1 MKLNQ
6 TVKKVTDDFERR
18 LSFNTAISSVME
30 LINFIPENFLEKK
43 VTSEKNKILR
53 NIINKSLLMLYPI
66 SPHICHELWDQ
77 LNDNKIE
84 DNPWPEF
91 DESQLESNEIE
102 FAVQVNGKLR
112 GSLKVNLDEDKEIII
127 DKAKKI
133 ENVEKFLS
141 SYEILKV
148 IFVEKKLINFVIK

>member
-1 MKLNQ
+1 M
-6 TVKKVTDDFERR
+6 
-18 LSFNTAISSVME
+18 
-30 LINFIPENFLEKK
+30 
-43 VTSEKNKILR
+43 
-53 NIINKSLLMLYPI
+53 
-66 SPHICHELWDQ
+66 
-77 LNDNKIE
+77 
-84 DNPWPEF
+84 
-91 DESQLESNEIE
+91 
-102 FAVQVNGKLR
+102 NGKLR